1 VGVPL
6 SRTFTINPKGQ
17 IQKASTAVQSSTWS
31 SLSAINDLVD
41 EMFPALQ
48 LLQHTG
54 SSINRG
60 LQSVYTSFTE
70 TLELAA
76 ALGAI
81 QGDTVAA
88 AYAQAQRRR
97 ESSSSAGGASP
108 DAVAAAIAAAAA
120 ATDGSVAG
128 TASKDADGQ
137 LQAQQQAA
145 LGSSPGNGLLAIAA
159 AAAVAAAAA
168 DAGGMSV
175 KSPRAGDALGL
186 ENVGPAREE
195 YNDLHFWRPTMY
207 FDIGDELAAVEA
219 AQPQQTSKP
228 ANQLAS

>member
-41 EMFPALQ
+41 EMFPALLQ
-48 LLQHTG
+48 LQHT
-54 SSINRG
+54 SSSVKRG
-60 LQSVYTSFTE
+60 LQSAYTSFTE

-81 QGDTVAA
+81 QGDSVAA

-97 ESSSSAGGASP
+97 ESSSSASGASA
-108 DAVAAAIAAAAA
+108 DAVAAATAAAFGSDGGVVG
-120 ATDGSVAG
+120 ATGS
-128 TASKDADGQ
+128 KEADGQ
-137 LQAQQQAA
+137 VTAQQQQAA
-145 LGSSPGNGLLAIAA
+145 LGSSPGNGLLAVAAPAAVAA
-159 AAAVAAAAA
+159 AAAAAA

-175 KSPRAGDALGL
+175 KSPHAADALGL

-195 YNDLHFWRPTMY
+195 YNDLHFRRPTMY
-207 FDIGDELAAVEA
+207 FDIGDDLAAVEA
-219 AQPQQTSKP
+219 AQPRP
-228 ANQLAS
+228 AR